1 MKNLSADEIVIEKLT
16 IFANFRIDSEERFL
30 RMQDSFRS
38 FCNANINSW
47 VINIRGPY
55 GDKARDFLKA
65 NLGSELVLFELESED
80 GWFCDSQKMF
90 ESIHTNHIFF
100 WIEDHICMSGVE
112 VLNRLVKQINDN
124 QIDYMEYTW
133 FTEKRLNCYQKIKKT
148 ELTDISIIEYGL
160 RENNVCQRAYMESF
174 GHKRF
179 LISACGIFSINLFR
193 KIIFTRHPILR
204 KWPRKLPFDFEKNWN
219 DTFVLPYRLALP
231 RVEIFAA
238 IDDDNIFPGISLF
251 SRGLYS
257 VRVQRDDMLAIRV
270 GKNSESKLKKI
281 VSLASKF
288 YLIRRTLN
296 LIKRISYH
304 F

>member
-1 MKNLSADEIVIEKLT
+1 MKNLTAGEIVVEKIT

-38 FCNANINSW
+38 FCNTNINRW
-47 VINIRGPY
+47 VVNIRGPY
-55 GDKARDFLKA
+55 RDKAGDFLKE
-65 NLGSELVLFELESED
+65 NLGKKLVLFELESEE

-90 ESIHTNHIFF
+90 ESIQTNHIFF
-100 WIEDHICMSGVE
+100 WIEDHICMCGAE
-112 VLNRLVKQINDN
+112 TLDKIIKQINEN
-124 QIDYMEYTW
+124 NIDYMEYTW
-133 FTEKRLNCYQKIKKT
+133 FAEKRLNCYEKMKKI
-148 ELTDISIIEYGL
+148 ELPDISIIEYGIH
-160 RENNVCQRAYMESF
+160 ENNVCQHAYMESF

-179 LISACGIFSINLFR
+179 LISACAIFSIKLFR
-193 KIIFTRHPILR
+193 KIIFTRHPLLR
-204 KWPRKLPFDFEKNWN
+204 KWPKKLPFDFEKNWN
-219 DTFVLPYRLALP
+219 DTFVLPYRLALS

-238 IDDDNIFPGISLF
+238 IDDDNIFPGTSLF

-257 VRVQRDDMLAIRV
+257 ARVPRDDMLAIRV
-270 GKNSESKLKKI
+270 GKNPESNLNKI
-281 VSLASKF
+281 VIFASNF